1 MLGKTELGG
10 IAMETELAGRSGR
23 RKAKIARVTVVD
35 QVCASIK
42 QDIADGLWKPGDKI
56 PSESEFAEI
65 FGVNRLSVRM
75 ALQKLNTLGIIET
88 RVGEGSYVK
97 SFSLKPIM
105 REVAVFYEGE
115 DKYADVQQLRYLLE
129 SECMR
134 LALQKSTEEE
144 RERLGAALQYYNDM
158 TVEFYKD
165 IDDEERL
172 DHVVDA
178 DFLFHYQIIQMSHNS
193 LFRDIYQMVQ
203 VLIREH
209 IKQLLSRRV
218 RARAEAGL
226 PQMLVNETHEE
237 IYHAIMDSNADVIQ
251 RLCEEMLAIVPVP
264 GMDIF
269 E

>member
-1 MLGKTELGG
+1 MNVEQK
-10 IAMETELAGRSGR
+10 GR
-23 RKAKIARVTVVD
+23 RKPKIARVTIVE

-56 PSESEFAEI
+56 PSEAEFAEL

-97 SFSLKPIM
+97 SFSLSPILQ
-105 REVAVFYEGE
+105 EVAVFYDEE
-115 DKYADVQQLRYLLE
+115 DKYADIRQLRYLLE

-134 LALQKSTEEE
+134 LALQKATDEEK
-144 RERLGAALQYYNDM
+144 ERLGAALRYYNDM
-158 TVEFYKD
+158 SIELYKD
-165 IDDEERL
+165 IEDEERL
-172 DHVVDA
+172 EHMVDA

-193 LFRDIYQMVQ
+193 LYRDIYQMVQ
-203 VLIREH
+203 VLIRGH

-218 RARAEAGL
+218 RARMEAGL
-226 PQMLVNETHEE
+226 PPMVNETHEK
-237 IYHAIMDSNADVIQ
+237 IYRAIMESNAQVIQ
-251 RLCEEMLAIVPVP
+251 QLCEEMLAIVPVP
-264 GMDIF
+264 GMDVF